1 MSAIARRDVIPA
13 FSIALPVVVLLAS
26 TLGVAW
32 QSGLLDSRPADS
44 ALYMPQT
51 ATIAPRTFRYRADG
65 EHFKGSNVIDPP
77 MIEVTES
84 RPLTI
89 MKYQVTAADYDACV
103 AEGACNRRAA
113 GATPDANLPVTGVN
127 FDDARAYAGWLSAR
141 TGEVWTLPTDR
152 QLAFAA
158 GNDFPDDAFGIDPD
172 NKNPALR
179 WLAEYRRDAAE
190 KKERDPAPRPLGS
203 FGVNE
208 FGVADFG
215 GNVSEWTTTCH
226 RRVQMDQTGS
236 VDRIEPVCGIYVTV
250 GNHRSPMS
258 SFVRDPKGGGC
269 AVGTPPANLGFRLV
283 RDDRWYGGILRK
295 LGISG

>member
-1 MSAIARRDVIPA
+1 MSAIARRDAVPA
-13 FSIALPVVVLLAS
+13 FSITLPLVVLLAS

-32 QSGLLDSRPADS
+32 QSGLFDSRPADS
-44 ALYMPQT
+44 ALYLPQT
-51 ATIAPRTFRYRADG
+51 VTIAPRTFRYRADG

-77 MIEVTES
+77 MVEVTES

-103 AEGACNRRAA
+103 AEGACNKR
-113 GATPDANLPVTGVN
+113 GANTSSDANLPVTGVN

-141 TGEVWTLPTDR
+141 TGAVWTLPTDR

-190 KKERDPAPRPLGS
+190 KKERDPAPRPPGS

-208 FGVADFG
+208 FGLADFG

-226 RRVQMDQTGS
+226 RRVQMDRTGS
-236 VDRIEPVCGIYVTV
+236 VDRVEPVCGIYVTV

-258 SFVRDPKGGGC
+258 AFVRDPKGGGC

-283 RDDRWYGGILRK
+283 RDDRWYAGIVRK
-295 LGISG
+295 LGIGG